1 MLYINVAQIEMSKPF
16 IHHIIPLCYAMFF
29 NFHRGEADELVCSNA
44 AINSK
49 KTFHRVL
56 DVAVEWRKNEI
67 LVFDDI

>member
-1 MLYINVAQIEMSKPF
+1 MLCNV
-16 IHHIIPLCYAMFF
+16 F

-49 KTFHRVL
+49 KTFNRVL
-56 DVAVEWRKNEI
+56 DVAVEWHKNEI